1 MTNRSWKNLGG
12 LSNNEGR
19 QKKKILEKAI
29 ELFGEAGYLK
39 TTVEEIT
46 NSLSISKGSFY
57 TYFDSKESLLLG
69 ILNYLFEQHCI
80 ILDKTAEET
89 KDLDAESTLRLY
101 LKTSI
106 EKTMVNKNVTALIQ
120 QVIFNDFFKVDEI
133 KRKLPSFK
141 EVDVKFVR
149 ENIFEKLGE
158 NQRYFN
164 KTLVIEYTISSIHT
178 FIMINLKEREAEF
191 IEQNKEG
198 IIEDLTT
205 LILHGIQKEEI

>member
-1 MTNRSWKNLGG
+1 MK
-12 LSNNEGR
+12 ED
-19 QKKKILEKAI
+19 KKRKIVEKAI

-46 NSLSISKGSFY
+46 NSLNISKGSFY

-69 ILNYLFEQHCI
+69 ILNYLFDQHCL
-80 ILDKTAEET
+80 ILDKIAEET
-89 KDLDAESTLRLY
+89 EKLNAEDTLKCY
-101 LKTSI
+101 LKSSI

-149 ENIFEKLGE
+149 ENIFEKLGKK
-158 NQRYFN
+158 QRYFN
-164 KTLVIEYTISSIHT
+164 KNLVVEYTISSIHT
-178 FIMINLKEREAEF
+178 FIMMNLKERETEF
-191 IEQNKEG
+191 VEQNKEG
-198 IIEDLTT
+198 IIEDLTS
-205 LILHGIQKEEI
+205 LILHGIQKEEL

>member
-1 MTNRSWKNLGG
+1 MK
-12 LSNNEGR
+12 ED
-19 QKKKILEKAI
+19 KKKKVLEKAI

>member
-1 MTNRSWKNLGG
+1 MK
-12 LSNNEGR
+12 EDK
-19 QKKKILEKAI
+19 KKKILEKAI

-133 KRKLPSFK
+133 KRKIPSFK

>member
-1 MTNRSWKNLGG
+1 MK
-12 LSNNEGR
+12 EDK
-19 QKKKILEKAI
+19 KKKILEKAI

-164 KTLVIEYTISSIHT
+164 KTMVIEYTISSIHT

>member
-1 MTNRSWKNLGG
+1 MK
-12 LSNNEGR
+12 EDK
-19 QKKKILEKAI
+19 KKKILEKAI

-164 KTLVIEYTISSIHT
+164 KTMVIEYTISSIHK

>member
-1 MTNRSWKNLGG
+1 MK
-12 LSNNEGR
+12 EDK
-19 QKKKILEKAI
+19 KKKILEKAI

-89 KDLDAESTLRLY
+89 KDLEAESTLRLY

>member
-1 MTNRSWKNLGG
+1 MK
-12 LSNNEGR
+12 EDK
-19 QKKKILEKAI
+19 KKKILEKAI

-69 ILNYLFEQHCI
+69 ILNYLFEQHYI

>member
-1 MTNRSWKNLGG
+1 MK
-12 LSNNEGR
+12 EDK
-19 QKKKILEKAI
+19 KKKILEKAI

-164 KTLVIEYTISSIHT
+164 KTMVIEYTISSIHT
-178 FIMINLKEREAEF
+178 FIIINLKEREAEF

>member
-1 MTNRSWKNLGG
+1 MK
-12 LSNNEGR
+12 EDK
-19 QKKKILEKAI
+19 KKKILEKAI

-101 LKTSI
+101 LKTST

>member
-1 MTNRSWKNLGG
+1 MK
-12 LSNNEGR
+12 ED
-19 QKKKILEKAI
+19 KKRKIVEQAI

-46 NSLSISKGSFY
+46 NSLNISKGSFY

-69 ILNYLFEQHCI
+69 ILNYLFDQHCL
-80 ILDKTAEET
+80 ILDKIAEET
-89 KDLDAESTLRLY
+89 EKLNAEDTLKCY
-101 LKTSI
+101 LKSSI

-149 ENIFEKLGE
+149 ENIFEKLGKK
-158 NQRYFN
+158 QRYFN
-164 KTLVIEYTISSIHT
+164 KNLVVEYTISSIHT
-178 FIMINLKEREAEF
+178 FIMMNLKERETEF
-191 IEQNKEG
+191 VEQNKEG
-198 IIEDLTT
+198 IIEDLTS
-205 LILHGIQKEEI
+205 LILHGIQKEEL

>member
-1 MTNRSWKNLGG
+1 MK
-12 LSNNEGR
+12 EDK
-19 QKKKILEKAI
+19 KKKILEKAI

-69 ILNYLFEQHCI
+69 ILNYLFDQHCL
-80 ILDKTAEET
+80 ILDKIAEET
-89 KDLDAESTLRLY
+89 EKLNAEDTLKCY
-101 LKTSI
+101 LKSSI

>member
-1 MTNRSWKNLGG
+1 MK
-12 LSNNEGR
+12 ED
-19 QKKKILEKAI
+19 KKRKILEKAI

>member
-1 MTNRSWKNLGG
+1 MK
-12 LSNNEGR
+12 EDK
-19 QKKKILEKAI
+19 KKKILEKAI

-46 NSLSISKGSFY
+46 NPLSISKGSFY

>member
-1 MTNRSWKNLGG
+1 MK
-12 LSNNEGR
+12 EDK
-19 QKKKILEKAI
+19 KKKILEKAI

-149 ENIFEKLGE
+149 ENIFEKLGKK
-158 NQRYFN
+158 QRYFN
-164 KTLVIEYTISSIHT
+164 KNLVVEYTISSIHT
-178 FIMINLKEREAEF
+178 FIMMNLKERETEF
-191 IEQNKEG
+191 VEQNKEG
-198 IIEDLTT
+198 IIEDLTS
-205 LILHGIQKEEI
+205 LILHGIQKEEL

>member
-1 MTNRSWKNLGG
+1 MK
-12 LSNNEGR
+12 ED
-19 QKKKILEKAI
+19 KKRKILEKAI

-46 NSLSISKGSFY
+46 NSLNISKGSFY

-69 ILNYLFEQHCI
+69 ILNYLFEQHCM
-80 ILDKTAEET
+80 ILDRVAEET
-89 KDLDAESTLRLY
+89 KDMDAEGTLRIY

-106 EKTMVNKNVTALIQ
+106 EKTIVNKNVTALIQ

-164 KTLVIEYTISSIHT
+164 KNLVIEYTISSIHT

>member
-1 MTNRSWKNLGG
+1 MK
-12 LSNNEGR
+12 EEK
-19 QKKKILEKAI
+19 KKKILEKAI
-29 ELFGEAGYLK
+29 GMFGEVGYLK
-39 TTVEEIT
+39 ITVEDIT
-46 NSLSISKGSFY
+46 NSLNISKGSFY

-69 ILNYLFEQHCI
+69 ILNYLFEQHCM
-80 ILDKTAEET
+80 ILDGIAQEA
-89 KDLDAESTLRLY
+89 KDMDAESTLRLY

-106 EKTMVNKNVTALIQ
+106 EKTIVNKNVSALIQ

-133 KRKLPSFK
+133 KKKLPSFK

-149 ENIFEKLGE
+149 ESIFEKLGE

-164 KTLVIEYTISSIHT
+164 KNLVIEYTISSIHT

-191 IEQNKEG
+191 IEKNKEG

>member
-1 MTNRSWKNLGG
+1 MEEDK
-12 LSNNEGR
+12 
-19 QKKKILEKAI
+19 KKKILEKAI

-164 KTLVIEYTISSIHT
+164 KTMVIEYTISSIHT

>member
-1 MTNRSWKNLGG
+1 MK
-12 LSNNEGR
+12 EDK
-19 QKKKILEKAI
+19 KKKILEKAI
-29 ELFGEAGYLK
+29 ELFGETGYLK

-46 NSLSISKGSFY
+46 NFLNISKGSFY

-69 ILNYLFEQHCI
+69 ILNYLFEQHCM
-80 ILDKTAEET
+80 ILDRVAEET
-89 KDLDAESTLRLY
+89 KDMDAEGTLRIY

-106 EKTMVNKNVTALIQ
+106 EKTIVNKNVTALIQ

-133 KRKLPSFK
+133 KRKLSSFK

-164 KTLVIEYTISSIHT
+164 KNLVIEYTISSIHT

>member
-1 MTNRSWKNLGG
+1 MK
-12 LSNNEGR
+12 EDK
-19 QKKKILEKAI
+19 KKKILEKAI

-178 FIMINLKEREAEF
+178 FIMINLKEKEAEF

>member
-1 MTNRSWKNLGG
+1 MK
-12 LSNNEGR
+12 EDK
-19 QKKKILEKAI
+19 KKKILEKAI

-149 ENIFEKLGE
+149 ENMFEKLGE

-164 KTLVIEYTISSIHT
+164 KTMVIEYTISSIHK

>member
-1 MTNRSWKNLGG
+1 MK
-12 LSNNEGR
+12 EDK
-19 QKKKILEKAI
+19 KKKILEKAV

-39 TTVEEIT
+39 TTVEDIT

-69 ILNYLFEQHCI
+69 ILNYLFEQYCVM
-80 ILDKTAEET
+80 LDKTAEET
-89 KDLDAESTLRLY
+89 KDLDAENTLKLY

-106 EKTMVNKNVTALIQ
+106 EKTIVNKNMTALIQ

-149 ENIFEKLGE
+149 ENIFEKLGK
-158 NQRYFN
+158 NRRYFN
-164 KTLVIEYTISSIHT
+164 KNLVIEYTISSIHT
-178 FIMINLKEREAEF
+178 FIIINLKEKEAEF

>member
-1 MTNRSWKNLGG
+1 MK
-12 LSNNEGR
+12 EDK
-19 QKKKILEKAI
+19 KKKILEKAI

-89 KDLDAESTLRLY
+89 KDLDAESTLWLY

>member
-1 MTNRSWKNLGG
+1 MK
-12 LSNNEGR
+12 EDK
-19 QKKKILEKAI
+19 KKKILEKAI

-106 EKTMVNKNVTALIQ
+106 EKTVVNKNVTALIQ

-198 IIEDLTT
+198 VIEDLTT

>member
-1 MTNRSWKNLGG
+1 MK
-12 LSNNEGR
+12 EDK
-19 QKKKILEKAI
+19 KKKILEKAI

-39 TTVEEIT
+39 TTVKEIT

>member
-1 MTNRSWKNLGG
+1 MK
-12 LSNNEGR
+12 ED
-19 QKKKILEKAI
+19 KKRKIVEKAI

-46 NSLSISKGSFY
+46 NSLNISKGSFY

-69 ILNYLFEQHCI
+69 ILNYLFDQHCL
-80 ILDKTAEET
+80 ILDKIAEET
-89 KDLDAESTLRLY
+89 KKLNAEDTLKCY
-101 LKTSI
+101 LKSSI

>member
-1 MTNRSWKNLGG
+1 MK
-12 LSNNEGR
+12 EDK
-19 QKKKILEKAI
+19 KKKILEKAI

-80 ILDKTAEET
+80 ILDKTAEAT
-89 KDLDAESTLRLY
+89 KDMDAESTLRLY

-178 FIMINLKEREAEF
+178 FIMINLKEKEAEF

>member
-1 MTNRSWKNLGG
+1 MK
-12 LSNNEGR
+12 EDK
-19 QKKKILEKAI
+19 KKKILEKAI

-164 KTLVIEYTISSIHT
+164 KTMVIEYTISSIHT
-178 FIMINLKEREAEF
+178 FIMINLKEKEAEF

>member
-1 MTNRSWKNLGG
+1 MK
-12 LSNNEGR
+12 EDK
-19 QKKKILEKAI
+19 KKKILEKAI

-89 KDLDAESTLRLY
+89 KDLDAESILRLY

-178 FIMINLKEREAEF
+178 FIMINLKEKEAEF

>member
-1 MTNRSWKNLGG
+1 MK
-12 LSNNEGR
+12 EMKEEK
-19 QKKKILEKAI
+19 KKKILEKAI
-29 ELFGEAGYLK
+29 GMFGEVGYLK
-39 TTVEEIT
+39 ITVEDIT
-46 NSLSISKGSFY
+46 NSLNISKGSFY

-69 ILNYLFEQHCI
+69 ILNYLFEQHCM
-80 ILDKTAEET
+80 ILDGIAQEA
-89 KDLDAESTLRLY
+89 KDMDAESTLRLY

-106 EKTMVNKNVTALIQ
+106 EKTIVNKNVSALIQ

-133 KRKLPSFK
+133 KKKLPSFK

-149 ENIFEKLGE
+149 ESIFEKLGE

-164 KTLVIEYTISSIHT
+164 KNLVIEYTISSIHT

-191 IEQNKEG
+191 IEKNKEG

>member
-1 MTNRSWKNLGG
+1 MK
-12 LSNNEGR
+12 EDK
-19 QKKKILEKAI
+19 KKKILEKAI

-205 LILHGIQKEEI
+205 LISHGIQKEEI

>member
-1 MTNRSWKNLGG
+1 MK
-12 LSNNEGR
+12 EDK
-19 QKKKILEKAI
+19 KKKILEKAI

-120 QVIFNDFFKVDEI
+120 RVIFNDFFKVDEI

>member
-1 MTNRSWKNLGG
+1 MK
-12 LSNNEGR
+12 EDK
-19 QKKKILEKAI
+19 KKKILEKAI

-178 FIMINLKEREAEF
+178 SIMINLKEREAEF

>member
-1 MTNRSWKNLGG
+1 MK
-12 LSNNEGR
+12 EDK
-19 QKKKILEKAI
+19 KKKILEKAI

-133 KRKLPSFK
+133 KRKLSSFK

>member
-1 MTNRSWKNLGG
+1 MK
-12 LSNNEGR
+12 EDK
-19 QKKKILEKAI
+19 KKKILEKAI

-178 FIMINLKEREAEF
+178 FIIINLKEREAEF

>member
-1 MTNRSWKNLGG
+1 MK
-12 LSNNEGR
+12 EDK
-19 QKKKILEKAI
+19 KKKILEKAI

-149 ENIFEKLGE
+149 ENIFEKLGKK
-158 NQRYFN
+158 QRYFN
-164 KTLVIEYTISSIHT
+164 KNLVVEYTISSIHT
-178 FIMINLKEREAEF
+178 FIMMNLKERETEF
-191 IEQNKEG
+191 VEQNKEG
-198 IIEDLTT
+198 IIEDLTS

>member
-1 MTNRSWKNLGG
+1 MK
-12 LSNNEGR
+12 EDK
-19 QKKKILEKAI
+19 KKKILEKAI